1 MSFKLVRTETS
12 DKGTFGKLF
21 VDSRVMFYTC
31 ELPWNDNQRKVSCI
45 PVGTYKA
52 KLRNSPKYN
61 DHWHLQDVPNR
72 SMILIHHGNTIKD
85 IEGCILVG
93 LGRGEVDG
101 LPAVTSSRRAME
113 LMRQVFPRE
122 FMLTIEENFN

>member
-1 MSFKLVRTETS
+1 
-12 DKGTFGKLF
+12 
-21 VDSRVMFYTC
+21 
-31 ELPWNDNQRKVSCI
+31 
-45 PVGTYKA
+45 
-52 KLRNSPKYN
+52 
-61 DHWHLQDVPNR
+61 
-72 SMILIHHGNTIKD
+72 MILIHHGNTIKD